1 MDVKWK
7 NAYHSSELWVWLNL
21 TEHEEQLEG
30 LMSWEEDLAVTS
42 SLVGRLRLLDQKL
55 VETRV
60 MILKLALYV
69 FDHECIVQD
78 ENEEKGE
85 DYNDTVENVLGKTDE
100 AQ

>member
-42 SLVGRLRLLDQKL
+42 SLVGRLRLLD
-55 VETRV
+55 
-60 MILKLALYV
+60 
-69 FDHECIVQD
+69 
-78 ENEEKGE
+78 
-85 DYNDTVENVLGKTDE
+85 
-100 AQ
+100 